1 MSARWQGMWAR
12 RKKRK
17 KSGKMAAVREEN
29 NNKQKVSSQT
39 WQTGQNGAR
48 RTNTPLG
55 PLDGGGG
62 GGGTRA

>member
-1 MSARWQGMWAR
+1 
-12 RKKRK
+12 
-17 KSGKMAAVREEN
+17 MAAVREEN

-62 GGGTRA
+62 GGTRA